1 VATLPPPSN
10 HRIGK
15 ALHDYRMLAD
25 GDRVM
30 VAVSGGIDS
39 LVLCQVL
46 ALWQRKAPIR
56 YELLAVHL
64 DMGFGADTGAVVGQ
78 ITSSGLPFLIEQT
91 DFGPKALAAEE
102 GKNGCYHCAKQRRN
116 RLFALAREHGCA
128 KLALGHHRDDII
140 ETLFLNLLYGG
151 NISTMV
157 PGQELFG
164 GDLTLIRPLAY
175 LDKEQVRELGGLFGV
190 APVANPCPL
199 AGDSKRETVRGL
211 LDSLSAQ
218 NPRIKANIFAALGQV
233 RTDYLLKPLR
243 DRDANRP

>member
-1 VATLPPPSN
+1 MLPPHSN
-10 HRIGK
+10 HLIGK

-25 GDRVM
+25 GDRVLL
-30 VAVSGGIDS
+30 AVSGGIDS
-39 LVLCQVL
+39 LVLCHLL
-46 ALWQRKAPIR
+46 AAWRHKAPIH
-56 YELLAVHL
+56 YELLAIHL
-64 DMGFGADTGAVVGQ
+64 DMGFDTDGGEQVAAQ
-78 ITSSGLPFLIEQT
+78 LRQTGLPFLIERT
-91 DFGPKALAAEE
+91 DFGQKAAAA

-140 ETLFLNLLYGG
+140 ETFFLNLLYSG

-157 PGQELFG
+157 PRQELFNG
-164 GDLTLIRPLAY
+164 NLALIRPLAY
-175 LDKEQVRELGGLFGV
+175 LDKEQVRELGGLYGV

-199 AGDSKRETVRGL
+199 AGDSKRESVRSL

-233 RTDYLLKPLR
+233 RTDYLLKPLH
-243 DRDANRP
+243 DRDANHP